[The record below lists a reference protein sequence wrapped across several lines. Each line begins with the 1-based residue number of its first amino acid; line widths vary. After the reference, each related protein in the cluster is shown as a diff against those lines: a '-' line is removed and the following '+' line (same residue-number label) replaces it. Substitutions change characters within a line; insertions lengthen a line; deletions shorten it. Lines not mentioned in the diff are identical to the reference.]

1 MIRTTTVLPI
11 LLATCLH
18 AVAQGG
24 GAEEMVRQGWAALD
38 AKEWEG
44 AEFLFRAALKDA
56 PDNADGHV
64 GLGVAFARQNHYNRA
79 LPEFEKGRELGS
91 KHEHLDLELGRAL
104 YMNKRHADAVPSLEA
119 YRASHPDVWQ
129 TYEILG
135 LCYFQ
140 TKAFAAC
147 IQAFAHPS
155 LKAHTE
161 HEAMYAFYTG
171 ASQLYLGQEGGRGIL
186 EGVVQTHAGT
196 PYAESASKLLAAAAK
211 GPVAAPQQA
220 DHDVWARGRR
230 LRPERWWYVFGAIEG
245 GHDTNPVSIGHD
257 ALVEGSLANQPT
269 WFLQLQGGLGARIV
283 NRERT
288 YWGVEARHLTN
299 WHDELSKF
307 DLNQFSGSTY
317 FEHWINDW
325 LGFGLSGSFS
335 PLWVGGEEIRD
346 TWSVSRSAYL
356 VEAYWTRTRLHYDFQ
371 NSEYTLD
378 GLTDAGDPDASL
390 HTIGVSQE
398 AYVPG
403 TDLRLVLGY
412 SHSMQHADGND
423 YDADLD
429 RVSFLAS
436 HPVAWEIRATATFSY
451 AYGNYHHDN
460 SRDPGTDDREDDS
473 LIYGIRLD
481 RPVTDWMSAYV
492 GATWIDGES
501 NLGVFDYDR
510 NLYTAGLEFRY

>member
-1 MIRTTTVLPI
+1 MIPIRLAIVVL
-11 LLATCLH
+11 LLAAGLAH
-18 AVAQGG
+18 AQAMDPQ
-24 GAEEMVRQGWAALD
+24 ELVRQGWQALD

-44 AEFLFRAALKDA
+44 AEFLFRSALKDA
-56 PDNADGHV
+56 PDSADGHV
-64 GLGVAFARQNHYNRA
+64 GLGVAFARQNHYDRA
-79 LPEFEKGRELGS
+79 LPELEKGRESGS
-91 KHEHLDLELGRAL
+91 KYEHLDLELGRAL
-104 YMNKRHADAVPSLEA
+104 YMNKRYADATAPLEA
-119 YRASHPDVWQ
+119 YTRSRPDVWQ
-129 TYEILG
+129 TYEVLG
-135 LCYFQ
+135 LCLFQ
-140 TKAFAAC
+140 TRFFEGC
-147 IQAFAHPS
+147 IQALSHPS
-155 LKAHTE
+155 LKSHTE

-171 ASQLYLGQEGGRGIL
+171 ASQLYLGQEGGRGVL
-186 EGVVQTHAGT
+186 EGVIQKHPGT
-196 PYAESASKLLAAAAK
+196 AYAESATKLLAVAAK
-211 GPVAAPQQA
+211 GPLAAPQVA
-220 DHDVWARGRR
+220 DHDVWSRARR
-230 LRPERWWYVFGAIEG
+230 LRPERWWYVFGSIDG

-269 WFLQLQGGLGARIV
+269 WFLQLQGGVGARIV

-317 FEHWINDW
+317 FEHWVNDW

-335 PLWVGGEEIRD
+335 PLWVGGEDTRD
-346 TWSVSRSAYL
+346 SWSVSRSAYL

-371 NSEYTLD
+371 NNEYTLD
-378 GLTDAGDPDASL
+378 GLSNASDPDASL
-390 HTIGVSQE
+390 HTIGISQE

-403 TDLRLVLGY
+403 SDLRLVLGY

-423 YDADLD
+423 YDADFD

-436 HPVAWEIRATATFSY
+436 HPVVWKIRATATFSY

-460 SRDPGTDDREDDS
+460 SRDSGRDDRDDDTHS
-473 LIYGIRLD
+473 YGIRLD